1 MRASGTNDFADY
13 DAAYADVLATAYPD
27 LASHSYPSGSER
39 VLKAVLALMRDRS
52 WRVLV
57 VRGVEDAEL
66 PRLDDTESE
75 EGAPDQ
81 VAAVKAAPAKPPSK
95 PLAKTGAAK
104 VKTAPGKNGKA
115 AGDKSESEAI
125 VAAEPKD
132 IYVEAVAA
140 SRVFGF
146 ERDVV
151 VAIVPEAE
159 STVVDMRS
167 SSRYGPHDFGA
178 NAGLIED
185 FLDDLDKS
193 LFGSGG
199 QG

>member
-1 MRASGTNDFADY
+1 
-13 DAAYADVLATAYPD
+13 
-27 LASHSYPSGSER
+27 
-39 VLKAVLALMRDRS
+39 VLKAVLSLMRDRS
-52 WRVLV
+52 WRIIE
-57 VRGVEDAEL
+57 VRGVDDADV
-66 PRLDDTESE
+66 PRLEDSESE
-75 EGAPDQ
+75 EGTPDQ
-81 VAAVKAAPAKPPSK
+81 IAAAKAAPAKPSAK
-95 PLAKTGAAK
+95 PPAKSGSAKIKTAAK
-104 VKTAPGKNGKA
+104 AVKA
-115 AGDKSESEAI
+115 APDKSAGEAI
-125 VAAEPKD
+125 AAAEPTEPKD

-151 VAIVPEAE
+151 VAIVSEAE